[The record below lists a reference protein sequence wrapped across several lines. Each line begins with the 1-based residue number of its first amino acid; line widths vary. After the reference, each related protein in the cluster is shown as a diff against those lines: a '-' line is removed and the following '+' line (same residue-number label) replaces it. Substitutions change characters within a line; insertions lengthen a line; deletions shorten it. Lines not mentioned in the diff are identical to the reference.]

1 MVAAYTELNPR
12 KFSEIAPMIER
23 IAHFC
28 IGRRKLVVGLLL
40 ACTLILSWFA
50 MHIQVRTV
58 FEDMLPSKHEYVKTH
73 EKFKST
79 FGGSNMVTIML
90 EVDKG
95 DIFQQSVL
103 EKVRDLTLGMREVSA
118 VNQFQITSLASKKL
132 KEVHASTSGIE
143 SVPLMWPDVPQT
155 AEKMAELKSSVL
167 RNPLVYGPYVSK
179 DLQATLITVDFIDEK
194 VDYATV
200 FQEINAQ
207 IAKVDDGSVKIR
219 VVGDPILFG
228 WVSHYLPETVHLVIY
243 ALGVTL
249 AMLFVLLRTW
259 RGVVLPLLAGLVSA
273 IWALGI
279 CQILGI
285 NFEPLV
291 IVVAMLITSRAVS
304 HSVQIVNRFDDEL
317 EVQPKAHNEELSRI
331 AARVAL
337 ADLFRPGMLGVIA
350 DAACMAVVALSPI
363 PMLQKLTV
371 LSVVWVSTLTVSAV
385 ILTPVLLSYIR
396 KPRGFAHSLNLQP
409 VLRKVLDFAVGITL
423 SRARYAVLS
432 VSLLVIVCA
441 GIYSLNLKIGD
452 ANPGSP
458 ILWPHAK
465 YNQDSGAINSR
476 FEGVDR
482 MFVVI
487 GEDSRPGV
495 VKSNDVLQSMDRFQ
509 RFMEVQPEIGG
520 SLSIADVIPQVNAS
534 LHEGNPHYLEMS
546 DNAAINGSLMAMLES
561 VSEPGDM
568 DRLIDKQSAN
578 GSVTLMF
585 RDRQGETIRT
595 AVARIKEFIAANPL
609 KEGSWQLAG
618 GVVGVMAAINEIILS
633 SQIEAIALALLVL
646 AVLCTIVYRS
656 TIAGMLFMVPVI
668 ISNMLTFAFMVWK
681 DIGMNINTVPV
692 AALGI
697 GLGVDYAFYI
707 ADRVK
712 EEIAI
717 GSSPEHAIRQ
727 ALHSAGMGV
736 VVTASVL
743 ILSTLLW
750 WASSLRFQAEMGLLM
765 AIWLSVSAMSALFV
779 MPSLIYVFRPKFI
792 FGAQV
797 VEAKVALPQA
807 A

>member
-1 MVAAYTELNPR
+1 
-12 KFSEIAPMIER
+12 MIER

-28 IGRRKLVVGLLL
+28 ISRRKLVVCLLL
-40 ACTLILSWFA
+40 TCTLILSWFA
-50 MHIQVRTV
+50 LHIQVRTV

-73 EKFKST
+73 EKFKDT

-95 DIFQQSVL
+95 DIFQKSLL

-143 SVPLMWPDVPQT
+143 SSPLMWPDVPQT
-155 AEKMAELKSSVL
+155 AEKMAELKSAVL

-179 DLQATLITVDFIDEK
+179 DLQATLITVDFIDQK

-200 FQEINAQ
+200 FKEINAQ

-228 WVSHYLPETVHLVIY
+228 WVNHYLPETLHLVLY

-259 RGVVLPLLAGLVSA
+259 RGVMLPLLAGLVSA

-279 CQILGI
+279 CQILHI

-317 EVQPKAHNEELSRI
+317 DAQPQLVGEELSRT

-350 DAACMAVVALSPI
+350 DAACMAVVAMSPI

-396 KPRGFAHSLNLQP
+396 KPRGFAHPLNLQP
-409 VLRKVLDFAVGITL
+409 LLRKVLDFSVFITL
-423 SRARYAVLS
+423 SRARYAVLG
-432 VSLLVIVCA
+432 VSLVVIVSA
-441 GIYSLNLKIGD
+441 GIYALNLKIGD

-465 YNQDSGAINSR
+465 YNQDSKAINSR

-487 GEDSRPGV
+487 GDGDKPGA

-534 LHEGNPHYLEMS
+534 LHEGNPHYQEMS
-546 DNAAINGSLMAMLES
+546 DNAAINASLMAMLES

-568 DRLIDKQSAN
+568 DRFIDRQSSNA
-578 GSVTLMF
+578 SVTLMF

-595 AVARIKEFIAANPL
+595 AVARIQEFIAANPV
-609 KEGSWQLAG
+609 KDAHWQLAG

-681 DIGMNINTVPV
+681 GIGMNINTVPV

-736 VVTASVL
+736 IVTASVL

-792 FGAQV
+792 FGAQGGD
-797 VEAKVALPQA
+797 AKVLLPQA

>member
-1 MVAAYTELNPR
+1 
-12 KFSEIAPMIER
+12 MIEN
-23 IAHFC
+23 IARFC
-28 IGRRKLVVGLLL
+28 IGRRQLVVSLLL

-50 MHIQVRTV
+50 LHIQVRTV

-73 EKFKST
+73 EKFKDT

-90 EVDKG
+90 EVEKG
-95 DIFQQSVL
+95 DIFQKSVL
-103 EKVRDLTLGMREVSA
+103 EKVRDLTLAMREVSA

-143 SVPLMWPDVPQT
+143 SSPLMWPDVPQT
-155 AEKMAELKSSVL
+155 AAKMAELKSAVL

-179 DLQATLITVDFIDEK
+179 DLQGTLITVDFIDQK

-200 FQEINAQ
+200 FKEINAQ
-207 IAKVDDGSVKIR
+207 IAKVDDGSVKMR

-228 WVSHYLPETVHLVIY
+228 WVNHYLPETLHLVFY

-317 EVQPKAHNEELSRI
+317 EARPELADEELSRT

-350 DAACMAVVALSPI
+350 DAACMAVVAMSPI

-371 LSVVWVSTLTVSAV
+371 LSVIWVSTLTVSAV

-396 KPRGFAHSLNLQP
+396 KPRGHAHALNLQP
-409 VLRKVLDFAVGITL
+409 VLRKVLDFAVRITL
-423 SRARYAVLS
+423 SRARYAVLGA
-432 VSLLVIVCA
+432 SLLVIVGA
-441 GIYSLNLKIGD
+441 GLYALNLKIGD

-458 ILWPHAK
+458 ILWPEAR
-465 YNQDSGAINSR
+465 YNQDSKAINSR

-487 GEDSRPGV
+487 GGDTPGAA
-495 VKSNDVLQSMDRFQ
+495 KSNDVLQSMDRFQ

-520 SLSIADVIPQVNAS
+520 SLSIVDVLPQANAT
-534 LHEGNPHYLEMS
+534 LHEGNPHYQEMS
-546 DNAAINGSLMAMLES
+546 DSAPINASLMAMLES

-568 DRLIDKQSAN
+568 DRFIDRDSTNA
-578 GSVTLMF
+578 SVTLMF
-585 RDRQGETIRT
+585 RDRRGETIRT
-595 AVARIKEFIAANPL
+595 AVARIKEFMAANPV
-609 KEGSWQLAG
+609 KDGHWQLAG

-681 DIGMNINTVPV
+681 GIGMNINTVPV

-736 VVTASVL
+736 IVTASVL

-750 WASSLRFQAEMGLLM
+750 WVSSLRFQAEMGLLM
-765 AIWLSVSAMSALFV
+765 AIWLAVSAMSALFV
-779 MPSLIYVFRPKFI
+779 MPSLIYVFRPRFI
-792 FGAQV
+792 FGTRPAD
-797 VEAKVALPQA
+797 AKAALAQA